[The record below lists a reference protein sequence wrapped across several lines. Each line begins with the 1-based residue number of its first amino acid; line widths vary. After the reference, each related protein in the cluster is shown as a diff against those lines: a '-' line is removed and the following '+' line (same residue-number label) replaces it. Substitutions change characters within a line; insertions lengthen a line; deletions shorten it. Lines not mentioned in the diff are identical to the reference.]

1 MYDIVSVHVSDS
13 FKELKDVV
21 FDLASRNWSLVD
33 DLQQIFLN
41 VFADQ
46 IDFAFFSEGLFE
58 LDDVFV
64 AQHFEYFDLPE
75 NNTLILLVTVI
86 FFELFY
92 GYQLIALLVTAFKDE
107 AVLSLAYSV

>member
-46 IDFAFFSEGLFE
+46 IDFAFFS
-58 LDDVFV
+58 
-64 AQHFEYFDLPE
+64 
-75 NNTLILLVTVI
+75 
-86 FFELFY
+86 
-92 GYQLIALLVTAFKDE
+92 
-107 AVLSLAYSV
+107 

>member
-46 IDFAFFSEGLFE
+46 IDFAFFSEGLF
-58 LDDVFV
+58 
-64 AQHFEYFDLPE
+64 
-75 NNTLILLVTVI
+75 
-86 FFELFY
+86 
-92 GYQLIALLVTAFKDE
+92 
-107 AVLSLAYSV
+107 